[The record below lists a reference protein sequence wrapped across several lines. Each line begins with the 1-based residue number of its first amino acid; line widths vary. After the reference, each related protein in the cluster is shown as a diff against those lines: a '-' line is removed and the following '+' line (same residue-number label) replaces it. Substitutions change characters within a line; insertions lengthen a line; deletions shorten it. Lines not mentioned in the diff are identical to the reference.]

1 MLPNKFRIT
10 DKRDFENIQ
19 GKGKL
24 SQFESFGIIILR
36 REDKNQSRFAFIVS
50 SKISKDAVD
59 RNRIKRA
66 IRESIRLSLIDLQT
80 GYDVI
85 FLAKPILAKKSTEL
99 IMRETGKALKDLGV
113 LKG

>member
-24 SQFESFGIIILR
+24 FQFESFGVVILR
-36 REDKNQSRFAFIVS
+36 KEDKNQSRFAFIVS

-66 IRESIRLSLIDLQT
+66 ISESVRLSLIDLQA
-80 GYDVI
+80 GYDVV

-99 IMRETGKALKDLGV
+99 IMRETREALKELKV
-113 LKG
+113 LK